1 MSELASQIMNYV
13 VRMVVPM
20 RREFGCQLDVQL
32 FLGDAAYRRGMLDQ
46 ARKSQDPRLRD
57 YASYVESRLQ
67 GARDIAPPA
76 PAKLPA
82 AAPAAVPAAPAASPA
97 AAPSPAAAAPAAP
110 TEAELRERWLQKYTR
125 GLR

>member
-76 PAKLPA
+76 PVKPA
-82 AAPAAVPAAPAASPA
+82 AAPAAAPPPAASPA
-97 AAPSPAAAAPAAP
+97 PAPSPAAAAPAAP

>member
-1 MSELASQIMNYV
+1 MSELAGQIMNYV

-32 FLGDAAYRRGMLDQ
+32 FLGDAAYRRGMLEQ
-46 ARKSQDPRLRD
+46 AKQSQDPRLRD

-76 PAKLPA
+76 AQKLATA
-82 AAPAAVPAAPAASPA
+82 AAPPPVPGASAPAASPPESA
-97 AAPSPAAAAPAAP
+97 GPS
-110 TEAELRERWLQKYTR
+110 EAELRKRWLQKYTG

>member
-1 MSELASQIMNYV
+1 MSDVDSQIMNYA

-20 RREFGCQLDVQL
+20 RREFGCLLDVQR
-32 FLGDAAYRRGMLDQ
+32 FLGNPDYRRDMLDQ

-67 GARDIAPPA
+67 GARDIAPPS
-76 PAKLPA
+76 PAKLAAAPVPAPATPAPAAHGPA
-82 AAPAAVPAAPAASPA
+82 AAPTGA
-97 AAPSPAAAAPAAP
+97 

>member
-46 ARKSQDPRLRD
+46 AKKSQDPRLRD

-82 AAPAAVPAAPAASPA
+82 APAAVPAPAASSA
-97 AAPSPAAAAPAAP
+97 AAPGPAAAPAAP
-110 TEAELRERWLQKYTR
+110 TEAELRERWLKKYTR

>member
-1 MSELASQIMNYV
+1 MSDLASQIMNYA

-20 RREFGCQLDVQL
+20 RREFGCQLDVHL

-76 PAKLPA
+76 PAKLAAAPVPTPASAADAAAAPGPA
-82 AAPAAVPAAPAASPA
+82 AAPAGA
-97 AAPSPAAAAPAAP
+97 

>member
-1 MSELASQIMNYV
+1 MSDLDSQIMNYA

-20 RREFGCQLDVQL
+20 RREFGCLLDVQR
-32 FLGDAAYRRGMLDQ
+32 FLGNSDYRRDMLDQ

-57 YASYVESRLQ
+57 YASYVESRLH
-67 GARDIAPPA
+67 GARDNAPPSSAKLAAA
-76 PAKLPA
+76 PAPVAPASAAHGPA
-82 AAPAAVPAAPAASPA
+82 AAPTGA
-97 AAPSPAAAAPAAP
+97 